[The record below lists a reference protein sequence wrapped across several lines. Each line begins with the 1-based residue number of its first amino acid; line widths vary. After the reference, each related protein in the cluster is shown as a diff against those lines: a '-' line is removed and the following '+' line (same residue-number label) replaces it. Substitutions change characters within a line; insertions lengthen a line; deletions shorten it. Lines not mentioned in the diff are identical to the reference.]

1 MGFTRDTLEA
11 GEEIWYQFTYHD
23 RYNDHTPQH
32 DFKIYLTNTPLD
44 DIRARH
50 AEFEIYPGNQMHIW
64 TRGTTDQLEPFGR
77 SSDSPNKLKNEKSLQ
92 VVWDGQLMED
102 HVYFIRVHNY
112 DIGPLEYELDI
123 QGGT

>member
-1 MGFTRDTLEA
+1 
-11 GEEIWYQFTYHD
+11 
-23 RYNDHTPQH
+23 
-32 DFKIYLTNTPLD
+32 
-44 DIRARH
+44 
-50 AEFEIYPGNQMHIW
+50 MHIW

-77 SSDSPNKLKNEKSLQ
+77 SSDSPNKLKNKKSLQ

-123 QGGT
+123 QGGP